1 MEHNY
6 DNKFNSDSTK
16 ANGRGSTSW
25 QTEDDFDLKTKTNSK
40 NKPKCALC
48 GKEIQDQQL
57 LAMETIDGT
66 QLIFDTLTCTT
77 LFKKLNTVYGG
88 NLIHIVQ
95 E

>member
-16 ANGRGSTSW
+16 ANGRGSPSW
-25 QTEDDFDLKTKTNSK
+25 QTEDAFDLKTKTNAK
-40 NKPKCALC
+40 DKPKCALC
-48 GKEIQDQQL
+48 GKEIQEQQRI
-57 LAMETIDGT
+57 AKETIDGT
-66 QLIFDTLTCTT
+66 QFIFDTLTCAT

>member
-25 QTEDDFDLKTKTNSK
+25 QTEVAFDLKTKTNAK
-40 NKPKCALC
+40 DKPKCTLC
-48 GKEIQDQQL
+48 GKEQQRVTK
-57 LAMETIDGT
+57 ETIDGT
-66 QLIFDTLTCTT
+66 QFIFDTLTCAT